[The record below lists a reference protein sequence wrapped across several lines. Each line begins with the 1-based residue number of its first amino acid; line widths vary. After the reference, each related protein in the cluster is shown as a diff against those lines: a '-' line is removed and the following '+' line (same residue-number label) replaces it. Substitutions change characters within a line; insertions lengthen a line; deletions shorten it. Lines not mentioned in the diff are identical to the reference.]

1 MMMTKLYKLHYN
13 FDWDKLKPVCE
24 ELVNIEK
31 AQMNLV
37 RNGKT
42 SYVNEMHPHTMDEF
56 KPFYDWLTSN
66 IGNEFFVGN
75 SWVNVHHPGGSTIA
89 HDHPNVS
96 MVSAAYLSIPEILV
110 HHATRLRKFQN
121 LCFIRNFTYLFLR
134 ISQIVHVIEEFNPR
148 N

>member
-1 MMMTKLYKLHYN
+1 MTKLYKLHYN